1 MNKIKITKNNLRDVF
16 IFLMGILLIV
26 DYLPRFSDSGSANI
40 RTILGIFVVG
50 SYTIAALLDIFG
62 SKKKEQ

>member
-16 IFLMGILLIV
+16 IFLLGILLIV
-26 DYLPRFSDSGSANI
+26 DYLPRFSDSGSAKI

>member
-16 IFLMGILLIV
+16 FFLLGILLIV
-26 DYLPRFSDSGSANI
+26 DYLPRFSDSGSAKI
-40 RTILGIFVVG
+40 RTILGIFVVA
-50 SYTIAALLDIFG
+50 SYIIAALLHIFG